1 MLSLYDQQEEKDFF
15 LLFLYIIGQSDH
27 CRTLKKKK
35 THTQIQQTK
44 AFRLEVMSKTIFILK

>member
-35 THTQIQQTK
+35 NTNTTDKGIQIGSD
-44 AFRLEVMSKTIFILK
+44 E